1 MARTLANG
9 ATATRP
15 PLVRVVAR
23 HWTPMS
29 LAVPAS
35 LLLVA
40 LSAVAL
46 GAAEPSSVPVVL
58 TQATFEMET
67 KTGATFVKFFAP
79 WCGHCVKLAPTWE
92 AVAAKV
98 HAAGTGKVPTCVLC
112 ALRARALFRAF
123 FFELLA
129 GKTSSTQ
136 VCRVSPQRAPA
147 QSTSTH
153 APAPPCALSCV
164 LARAHTHTHTRSQR
178 LIAPS
183 TARYAT
189 SSTCGVTQQ

>member
-92 AVAAKV
+92 AVSAKV
-98 HAAGTGKVPTCVLC
+98 HADGTGKVFPPTCVLC
-112 ALRARALFRAF
+112 ALRAHLRFVCSACARALSRFLF
-123 FFELLA
+123 
-129 GKTSSTQ
+129 
-136 VCRVSPQRAPA
+136 
-147 QSTSTH
+147 
-153 APAPPCALSCV
+153 
-164 LARAHTHTHTRSQR
+164 
-178 LIAPS
+178 
-183 TARYAT
+183 
-189 SSTCGVTQQ
+189 